1 MGRRPLERNV
11 RLVSAVEGVENTQA
25 PKPCW
30 MFGCCM
36 TDSLCRGM
44 PLMIVVLNSDTPAQ
58 PGKVR
63 LWSTAAEGQAAR
75 MSFDGSEFDM
85 LPPRFLNHC
94 MRHWSFA

>member
-1 MGRRPLERNV
+1 M
-11 RLVSAVEGVENTQA
+11 ENTQA

-30 MFGCCM
+30 MFGRCM

-44 PLMIVVLNSDTPAQ
+44 PLMIVVLDFATHAQ
-58 PGKVR
+58 PGNDTF
-63 LWSTAAEGQAAR
+63 LSTAAEGQAAR

>member
-11 RLVSAVEGVENTQA
+11 RLVSAVEGVENAQA
-25 PKPCW
+25 PKPYW
-30 MFGCCM
+30 MFGRCM

-44 PLMIVVLNSDTPAQ
+44 PLMIVVLDFATHAQ
-58 PGKVR
+58 LVDDAF
-63 LWSTAAEGQAAR
+63 LSTAAEGQAAR